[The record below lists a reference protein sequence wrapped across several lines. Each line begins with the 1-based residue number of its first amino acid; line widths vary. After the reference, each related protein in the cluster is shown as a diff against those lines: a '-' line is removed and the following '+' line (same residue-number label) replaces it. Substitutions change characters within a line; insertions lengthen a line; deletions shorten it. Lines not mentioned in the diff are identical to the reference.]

1 MRQKITPQT
10 NIFNTMAR
18 SKIAKEL
25 QHISEILDANPEMLD
40 HIYQDLTAKGRS
52 DTGRDGMTAE
62 QVLRAVVLKQQRNLS
77 YEEMAFHLE
86 DSHAFRS
93 FARLNMGQYPC
104 ASVLQENIKAVSET
118 TWQEIHNILINYAAS
133 RKIEKGRKIKMD
145 ATVVETNIHEP
156 SDSTLLVDGVRLI
169 TRLLNQGHRFR
180 PCPAYTFSDHTRVMK
195 KRLKT
200 ILNSRKE
207 EVRACAYRDMLHYAR
222 RVCLYAEEAVS
233 VLSSFTGA
241 ACEDTLGSKGIAG
254 KIEKAKDLLER
265 VIDQTDRRIFRK
277 ESVPASEKVISFFE
291 SHSDI
296 IVKKNRETEYGHKVF
311 FVAGTSHLIL
321 DCMIEEGNPADSTK
335 FMPLLER
342 QENLYRRM
350 PRQVSVDGGFASGD
364 NLKKAKAAGVKDVA
378 FSKRRGIK
386 VLDMVKSNWVYK
398 KLRNFRAGIEANI
411 STLKRAY
418 GLSRCNWTGWDGFKQ
433 YVWSS
438 VFSYNLL
445 VMARLTMK
453 TA

>member
-1 MRQKITPQT
+1 MGR
-10 NIFNTMAR
+10 N
-18 SKIAKEL
+18 KIAKEL
-25 QHISEILDANPEMLD
+25 QQISEILDANPEMLD

-52 DTGRDGMTAE
+52 DTGRDGMSAE
-62 QVLRAVVLKQQRNLS
+62 QVLRAVVVKQQRHLS
-77 YEEMAFHLE
+77 YEDLAFHLE
-86 DSHAFRS
+86 DSHAFRA

-104 ASVLQENIKAVSET
+104 ASVLQENIKAVSEA

-207 EVRACAYRDMLHYAR
+207 DARTYAYRDMLHYAR

-233 VLSSFTGA
+233 VLSAFTGA
-241 ACEDTLGSKGIAG
+241 SCEDTLGSKGLAR
-254 KIEKAKDLLER
+254 KIEKAVDLLER
-265 VIDQTDRRIFRK
+265 VIDQTDRRIFKK
-277 ESVPASEKVISFFE
+277 ETVPAAQKVISFFE

-296 IVKKNRETEYGHKVF
+296 IVKKNRETQYGHKVF
-311 FVAGTSHLIL
+311 FVAGTSHLII

-342 QENLYRRM
+342 QESLYRRM
-350 PRQVSVDGGFASGD
+350 PRQVSVDGGFASKD
-364 NLKKAKAAGVKDVA
+364 NLEDAKESGVKDVA
-378 FSKRRGIK
+378 FSKRRGLK

-433 YVWSS
+433 YVRSS
-438 VFSYNLL
+438 VISYNLL

-453 TA
+453 AA